1 MRLEVGRSDNPK
13 SNFQHLTSNKG
24 LSMRVGVLGGT
35 FDPIHIGHLVAAEE
49 VRAQLGLDRAV
60 FVPAGL
66 PPHKLSNDISPV
78 DHRLAMV
85 KLAIASNPYFTVSRV
100 DIDHFGPCYTV
111 DTIELLR
118 AELGPDIKLYFIMGS
133 DSLADIITWHRPE
146 RLIRL
151 CRLAVVE
158 RPGYRVDMEEL
169 ERSLPGIT
177 SRVHFV
183 NSPQLDISSTDIQ
196 RRVRQG
202 LPIKYQVPEVVENYI
217 YEHGLYTRVG
227 RET

>member
-1 MRLEVGRSDNPK
+1 
-13 SNFQHLTSNKG
+13 
-24 LSMRVGVLGGT
+24 MRVGVLGGT

-49 VRAQLGLDRAV
+49 VRAQLGLDRVV

-66 PPHKLSNDISPV
+66 PPHKLTDDVSSV

-85 KLAIASNPYFTVSRV
+85 KLAIVSNPYLTVSRV
-100 DIDHFGPCYTV
+100 DIDRFGPCYTV

-118 AELGPDIKLYFIMGS
+118 DEWGQAAGDVELYFILGS
-133 DSLADIITWHRPE
+133 DSLADIVTWHKPE

-151 CRLAVVE
+151 CRLAVME

-169 ERSLPGIT
+169 ERLLPGIT
-177 SRVHFV
+177 SRVHFI

-196 RRVRQG
+196 KRVRQG
-202 LPIKYQVPEVVENYI
+202 LPIKYQVPEAVADYI
-217 YEHGLYTRVG
+217 YQHELYTR
-227 RET
+227 REERS